1 VDAPP
6 GRWCDGSRM
15 LEGIGFGP
23 KSHPRSSEEE
33 EEEVT
38 YPE

>member
-1 VDAPP
+1 
-6 GRWCDGSRM
+6 M